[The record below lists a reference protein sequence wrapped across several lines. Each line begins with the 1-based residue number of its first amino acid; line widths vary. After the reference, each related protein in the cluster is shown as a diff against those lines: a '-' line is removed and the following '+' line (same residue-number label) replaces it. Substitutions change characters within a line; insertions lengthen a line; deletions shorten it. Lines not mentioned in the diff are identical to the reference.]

1 MIRECRARRGLSV
14 ITLCVVVASAQLQ
27 AAETGGAAIT
37 PRSAAPIDLTG
48 FWVSIVTEDWRY
60 RMITAAK
67 GDIGGVPLNQS
78 GLTVANEWDP
88 EKDISDGDACKAYGA
103 AGIMRRP
110 GRLHI
115 YWDDVNT
122 LKIDLDAGMQTRI
135 LHFAQFLPPTG
146 FDALEAP
153 ISFLRFQPPNG
164 SSTLQGYSLA
174 AWVKI
179 AQPESEVPA
188 TASSKGG
195 ALMVMTSHMEA
206 GYLQKN
212 GIPYSSDSVMTEY
225 FDRIHLPSGEDYLIV
240 TSIVEDPM
248 YLTEPFITSTQFK
261 SERDGYRWAPTR
273 CDPK

>member
-1 MIRECRARRGLSV
+1 MTRECRAGHSLSM
-14 ITLCVVVASAQLQ
+14 ITLFVVAASAQLQ
-27 AAETGGAAIT
+27 ATETEVSAIT
-37 PRSAAPIDLTG
+37 PRSVAPIDLTG

-67 GDIGGVPLNQS
+67 GDIGGVPLNPN
-78 GLTVANEWDP
+78 GLKVAKEWDP
-88 EKDISDGDACKAYGA
+88 EKDASQGDACKAYGA

-115 YWDDVNT
+115 YWESAST
-122 LKIDLDAGMQTRI
+122 LRIDLDAGIQTRT
-135 LHFAQFLPPTG
+135 LHFAQLLPSVG
-146 FDALEAP
+146 FDTLEAP
-153 ISFLRFQPPNG
+153 ISFLRFEPPDEPA
-164 SSTLQGYSLA
+164 TRQGYSLA

-179 AQPESEVPA
+179 AQTKTQERPPA
-188 TASSKGG
+188 PSKGG
-195 ALMVMTSHMEA
+195 ALMVMTSHMEP

-240 TSIVEDPM
+240 TSIVEDPV

-261 SERDGYRWAPTR
+261 SEKDDHRWAPTL

>member
-1 MIRECRARRGLSV
+1 MTRKCRVRHSLSLV
-14 ITLCVVVASAQLQ
+14 TLFVVAAITQLQ
-27 AAETGGAAIT
+27 AIGTEVSAIT
-37 PRSAAPIDLTG
+37 PRSIAPIDITG
-48 FWVSIVTEDWRY
+48 VWVSIVTEDWKY

-67 GDIGGVPLNQS
+67 GDVGGVPLNS
-78 GLTVANEWDP
+78 NGLKVANEWDP
-88 EKDISDGDACKAYGA
+88 EKDVSEGDRCKAYGA

-115 YWDDVNT
+115 YWEDVNT
-122 LKIDLDAGMQTRI
+122 LKIDLDAGIQTRI
-135 LHFAQFLPPTG
+135 FHFAQFLPPAG
-146 FDALEAP
+146 FDALDAP
-153 ISFLRFQPPNG
+153 ISFLRSQPPSG
-164 SSTLQGYSLA
+164 PPTRQGYSLA

-179 AQPESEVPA
+179 AQTNSQEPPQA
-188 TASSKGG
+188 PSKGG
-195 ALMVMTSHMEA
+195 GLMVMTSHMEP

-240 TSIVEDPM
+240 TSIVEDPV

-261 SERDGYRWAPTR
+261 SEKDDHRWAPTL